1 MPMPRPNLTLPPA
14 SPSLPSSTGRG
25 KKTHRVERGWMSAIA
40 MLVIALPTP
49 ATAQAWSTISS
60 TPAGP
65 SVERQV
71 NRIRQDIRNGRET
84 GQLSRREAKNLRRT
98 AGNIDLRAGMYAQNG
113 LTDSERSFLDSNAA
127 ALRSQVVVQ
136 RSQTKR

>member
-1 MPMPRPNLTLPPA
+1 MPMPRPNLTLSAA
-14 SPSLPSSTGRG
+14 SPSLPSPTGRG
-25 KKTHRVERGWMSAIA
+25 KKAHSAERVRMSAIG

-65 SVERQV
+65 SIERQV
-71 NRIRQDIRNGRET
+71 DRIRQDIRNGRET
-84 GQLSRREAKNLRRT
+84 GQLSKREAKNLRRT

-127 ALRSQVVVQ
+127 ALRSRVVVQ
-136 RSQTKR
+136 RSQGKR